1 MSLVCPV
8 CVCVFYVCVNMC
20 VCALCVFGVSFKV
33 WSFSPPPTSVTETR
47 DPERQRAL
55 SGRWADALLAGPSRG
70 RWAWVGA
77 QWACTLLGSG
87 DRDWGVVKGVVEEL
101 GLGGRPGVSCSR
113 PATASTCARLS
124 KGRVSLGCRGTRLAG
139 RARGALFYSFLG
151 VSRSLAGRATLP
163 RRTCPACP
171 VCSLTLLSPHSS
183 LHLCPLSAFSPTLP
197 VPRPAHHPARYG
209 FLCAHTPDTLTH
221 TARDTHTC
229 VFGFTEAQLAV
240 VV

>member
-1 MSLVCPV
+1 M
-8 CVCVFYVCVNMC
+8 CVLIC

-33 WSFSPPPTSVTETR
+33 WSFSPPPTSVTETLR
-47 DPERQRAL
+47 DRERTVGRRAA
-55 SGRWADALLAGPSRG
+55 RWAVAWASWAQSRG
-70 RWAWVGA
+70 PRAWAQGI
-77 QWACTLLGSG
+77 
-87 DRDWGVVKGVVEEL
+87 DRDWGVVKGVVEEW

-124 KGRVSLGCRGTRLAG
+124 KGRVSLGSRVSRHAG
-139 RARGALFYSFLG
+139 RAPVARAARARLSFLG
-151 VSRSLAGRATLP
+151 VSRSRGACETLP